1 MKRTYKYR
9 IYPTKKQEETLLNQL
24 FLCRRL
30 YNKMLKQRIEVYQK
44 KQVTLFYK
52 HQQRQLP
59 LIKSNKPEYK
69 GIHSQ
74 VLQNVLKKLDLAF
87 QGFFRRI
94 KNKEKAGFPRYK
106 GKNRLRSLC
115 YTQSGFGF
123 TNQGK
128 LKLSKIGHIK
138 LKKHRECV
146 GKLKTC
152 TIEHTPSGK
161 WYCCITVEVPDN
173 ASVQEIKTN
182 KAVGIDLGINTFAYL
197 SDGKSIETTKHLKQ
211 KRQQLLKTQREL
223 SRKKKGSKNRI
234 KARIKLARVHEKVAH
249 SRNNFQHQQSRKLLG
264 QYDVI
269 VHEKLQIRNM
279 SRSSKGTLEKPGKQ
293 VKQKSGL
300 NRSILDMGWNQFIQM
315 LSYKAEEAG
324 KVVVG
329 VDPKYT
335 SQCCSSCGGLVKK
348 DLSQRV
354 HECMDCGLQ
363 MNRDWNASLNI
374 LEKYQTISR
383 RNYGS
388 KACGGDVIRQPMKQE
403 APTIAA
409 LAV

>member
-1 MKRTYKYR
+1 
-9 IYPTKKQEETLLNQL
+9 
-24 FLCRRL
+24 
-30 YNKMLKQRIEVYQK
+30 
-44 KQVTLFYK
+44 
-52 HQQRQLP
+52 
-59 LIKSNKPEYK
+59 
-69 GIHSQ
+69 
-74 VLQNVLKKLDLAF
+74 
-87 QGFFRRI
+87 
-94 KNKEKAGFPRYK
+94 
-106 GKNRLRSLC
+106 
-115 YTQSGFGF
+115 
-123 TNQGK
+123 
-128 LKLSKIGHIK
+128 
-138 LKKHRECV
+138 
-146 GKLKTC
+146 
-152 TIEHTPSGK
+152 
-161 WYCCITVEVPDN
+161 
-173 ASVQEIKTN
+173 
-182 KAVGIDLGINTFAYL
+182 
-197 SDGKSIETTKHLKQ
+197 LKQ

-249 SRNNFQHQQSRKLLG
+249 SRNNFQHQNSRKLLG

-269 VHEKLQIRNM
+269 VYEKLQIRNM

-300 NRSILDMGWNQFIQM
+300 NRSILDMGWNQFVQM

-363 MNRDWNASLNI
+363 MDRDWNASLNI
-374 LEKYQTISR
+374 LEKYQTSSR

-403 APTIAA
+403 APTIT
-409 LAV
+409 AVAV